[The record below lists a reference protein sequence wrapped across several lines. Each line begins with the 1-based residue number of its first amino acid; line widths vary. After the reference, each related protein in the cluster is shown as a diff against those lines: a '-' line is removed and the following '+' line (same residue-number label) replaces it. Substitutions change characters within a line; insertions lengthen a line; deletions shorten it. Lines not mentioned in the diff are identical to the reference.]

1 MKAIHKVNMSYSQQL
16 LRNLLIFSISL
27 GFLGNASAEN
37 REGEKLYL
45 QNCSV
50 CHGNKGA
57 GGVGIPLNLKSFQET
72 VSDQYLKDTIKLGR
86 IGRTMPAFS
95 NLGEQ
100 EIAAIVKHLRSFSNA
115 TPVIFD
121 PTPITGDIKHG
132 SQLYREKCAT
142 CHGDK
147 GQGGKGTGVTY
158 SRPRDLTIIPPAL
171 NNQGFLAS
179 ASDEMIKHTLMNGR
193 DKTPMNSF
201 LKQGLTEADINDVV
215 AYIRSLETKETHKFH
230 LQKLD
235 PIIMEESPYS
245 LEKTLD
251 NLKKAVVG
259 KNFRIIRQQTVD
271 DGLVDSKHQNKK
283 QIILYF
289 CNFKFLNDSLALD
302 PRIGLFLPCRIT
314 IVQDGDTVKVMAINP
329 LRLSKLFNNV
339 ELDNACKN
347 MTDLYT
353 DIIEEATL

>member
-1 MKAIHKVNMSYSQQL
+1 MSYYHYV
-16 LRNLLIFSISL
+16 LRNFLISSALLGII
-27 GFLGNASAEN
+27 GGASAAN
-37 REGEKLYL
+37 SEGEKLYL

-57 GGVGIPLNLKSFQET
+57 GGLGIPLNLESFQKT
-72 VSDQYLKDTIKLGR
+72 ISDKYLKNTIKHGR
-86 IGRTMPAFS
+86 IGRTMPAFGH
-95 NLGEQ
+95 LGEQ
-100 EIAAIVKHLRSFSNA
+100 KINAIVKHLRSFSNVTPA
-115 TPVIFD
+115 TFN
-121 PTPITGDIKHG
+121 PTPIKGNIKHG
-132 SQLYREKCAT
+132 KQLYRQKCGN

-158 SRPRDLTIIPPAL
+158 SRPRDLSIIPPSL
-171 NNQGFLAS
+171 KNPGFLAS

-193 DKTPMNSF
+193 DDTPMNSF
-201 LKQGLTEADINDVV
+201 LKQGLTESDINDVV
-215 AYIRSLETKETHKFH
+215 AYVRSFETKEPHKFNQ
-230 LQKLD
+230 QKLD
-235 PIIMEESPYS
+235 AIISEVSPYS

-259 KNFRIIRQQTVD
+259 KNFKIIRQQTLD
-271 DGLVDSKHQNKK
+271 DGLVETKNQNKK

-289 CNFKFLNDSLALD
+289 CNFQFLNSSLALD

-347 MTDLYT
+347 MTNLYT
-353 DIIEEATL
+353 EIIEEATL